1 MSRRSRLALGA
12 QTTRLGAAGML
23 FAGVA
28 NKLFDVELFA
38 LASVKLLDTDLDF
51 RAKFAQRFDV
61 IEQFSPELLLR
72 RFGSVAAFDIASS
85 KVLTMTGLYQI
96 PDRAHS
102 YLLARYLLC
111 TTRFAAIVSSNVA
124 VIRMNAPCSGVLAT
138 MSCPG
143 CDRCARI
150 RTRCSIA

>member
-72 RFGSVAAFDIASS
+72 RFGERR
-85 KVLTMTGLYQI
+85 GLRHREFQGLDHDRTISNSRPCTQLSTRPI
-96 PDRAHS
+96 P
-102 YLLARYLLC
+102 
-111 TTRFAAIVSSNVA
+111 
-124 VIRMNAPCSGVLAT
+124 
-138 MSCPG
+138 
-143 CDRCARI
+143 
-150 RTRCSIA
+150 